1 MKPAL
6 LNSIYKDDSKS
17 LNNLHSLVSFYAK
30 KIHILYLN
38 LLDKSGIKNLDEKIK
53 VSTKFPD
60 GYVFTNT
67 YKAGHH
73 FIEYL
78 FEGPDFRKDIEK
90 LDEMF
95 LDNCRCGNKED
106 ILEWLKHYLTE
117 EGSETISF
125 KEWEKSLKD
134 FNTCESFD
142 HDLD

>member
-60 GYVFTNT
+60 GYVLTNT
-67 YKAGHH
+67 YKAGYH

-95 LDNCRCGNKED
+95 LDNCRCENKEH
-106 ILEWLKHYLTE
+106 ILEWLKYYLTE

>member
-6 LNSIYKDDSKS
+6 LNSIYEDDSKS

-30 KIHILYLN
+30 KIQILYLD
-38 LLDKSGIKNLDEKIK
+38 LLDKSGIKNLDEKVK
-53 VSTKFPD
+53 VITKFPD
-60 GYVFTNT
+60 GYVLKNT

-95 LDNCRCGNKED
+95 LNNCRCENKEE
-106 ILEWLKHYLTE
+106 ILDWLKHYLIE
-117 EGSETISF
+117 EGSKTVSF
-125 KEWEKSLKD
+125 KDWEKSLKD
-134 FNTCESFD
+134 FKTCESFD
-142 HDLD
+142 QHLD